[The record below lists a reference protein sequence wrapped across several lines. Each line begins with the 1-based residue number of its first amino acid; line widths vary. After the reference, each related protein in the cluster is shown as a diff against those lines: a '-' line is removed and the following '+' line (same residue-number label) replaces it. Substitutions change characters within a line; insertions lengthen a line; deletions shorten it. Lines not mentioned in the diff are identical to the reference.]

1 MLIKLAWRNL
11 WRQKRRTLLTA
22 TALALV
28 LFLSL
33 LTRAFQEGSYSS
45 NIKNAAKFY
54 TGLIQ
59 LQNPEFGDSSSIDDV
74 LPQTDAFISAS
85 KANSDIDVIL
95 PRVESF
101 ALAAKGERSKGVM
114 VLGVDPESEN
124 AYSHISDKL
133 VQGEFIASGK
143 NAVLVGGGLAQYLR
157 LKVGDE
163 LVLYGAGYRGQTA
176 AGLYRVAG
184 ILHFPLQQLDS
195 QLVYMP
201 LDTAQT
207 LYSLDKQVTAWVL
220 NTSNLRVLPS
230 VIEQLK
236 RDYGN
241 SVAVKGWQELS
252 PELSQ
257 QIALDKAGGF
267 LADGMIAS
275 ARSSRGIRINGI
287 HLEQE
292 QKITPLSEHIIDGY
306 WLDEEGRN
314 PILVSQKTAK
324 RLKLRV
330 GSKVILTL
338 SDINGDVS
346 GAAFRVKGIFK
357 TPSTTFDDGNVYVR
371 KADLEKI
378 AGVAGAHEI
387 AILLNANDDDVLQ
400 NIESFTRTL
409 IDDGSGKPLTVRTW
423 LEIQPLLSTMMSS
436 MDISNQVMLVVF
448 VLAMTLG
455 IVNIMLMSVFERTR
469 EFGVL
474 MAVGMQQHKI
484 RILITLE
491 TMFLGLTG
499 CALGLF
505 GSAAMIKLLSVTGL
519 SLGGLADGLGAYGVD
534 TLLYPR
540 VSFYEYQMIIVAIFM
555 ASLFAALYPARQI
568 LKHRPADAMGE
579 KT

>member
-11 WRQKRRTLLTA
+11 WRNKLRTSIMLGAMVFGLMGVVA
-22 TALALV
+22 MIGFMNGLV
-28 LFLSL
+28 DSM
-33 LTRAFQEGSYSS
+33 
-45 NIKNAAKFY
+45 IKNAIAWQ
-54 TGLIQ
+54 TSH
-59 LQNPEFGDSSSIDDV
+59 LQIHQSAYLVNPE
-74 LPQTDAFISAS
+74 L
-85 KANSDIDVIL
+85 KDII
-95 PRVESF
+95 P
-101 ALAAKGERSKGVM
+101 
-114 VLGVDPESEN
+114 
-124 AYSHISDKL
+124 
-133 VQGEFIASGK
+133 
-143 NAVLVGGGLAQYLR
+143 
-157 LKVGDE
+157 
-163 LVLYGAGYRGQTA
+163 
-176 AGLYRVAG
+176 
-184 ILHFPLQQLDS
+184 DS
-195 QLVYMP
+195 QSIV
-201 LDTAQT
+201 TT
-207 LYSLDKQVTAWVL
+207 LEKHQ
-220 NTSNLRVLPS
+220 S
-230 VIEQLK
+230 VK
-236 RDYGN
+236 
-241 SVAVKGWQELS
+241 AVSER
-252 PELSQ
+252 
-257 QIALDKAGGF
+257 F

-287 HLEQE
+287 YLEQE

-400 NIESFTRTL
+400 NIVSFTRTL

-455 IVNIMLMSVFERTR
+455 IINIMLMSVFERTR

-540 VSFYEYQMIIVAIFM
+540 VSFYEYQMIILAIFM